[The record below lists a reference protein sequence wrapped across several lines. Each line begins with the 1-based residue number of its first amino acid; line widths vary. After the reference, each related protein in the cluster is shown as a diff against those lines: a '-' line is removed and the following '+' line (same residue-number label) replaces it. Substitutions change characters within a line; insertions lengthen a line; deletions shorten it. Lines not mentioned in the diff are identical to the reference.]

1 MKYKYL
7 KQHGWI
13 SKVKE
18 NKRLNVVGS
27 YLYEVL
33 EKANLM
39 VEENRWAAA
48 GGMGLTTKRN
58 FSGTEMLYI
67 LIVEMVGNYTHLLKL
82 IKQHT

>member
-1 MKYKYL
+1 MK
-7 KQHGWI
+7 
-13 SKVKE
+13 E
-18 NKRLNVVGS
+18 AKRLNVIGS

-39 VEENRWAAA
+39 VEGNRSATAGDCS
-48 GGMGLTTKRN
+48 GGMGLTAKRN

-67 LIVEMVGNYTHLLKL
+67 LIVEMVGNYTHLSKL